1 MVLMITNKEFQNIHF
16 KIVQL
21 INKGSN
27 LQEVIQF
34 LVDNLE
40 EIFQSPFTHISL
52 LEVDEMKQCLI
63 KVVGTSTRGN
73 KRNYTYNYSNQS
85 KDFLTNNIF
94 VKDIQSDKR
103 WSDYIHIANELN
115 LHASWTFPL
124 INMDKKV
131 FAILNLGFKDGYI
144 PKEEKIPIVEE
155 YVHLLTIS
163 FELLRNRV
171 RGCNK
176 NNKSDV
182 EQDFMLFSLK
192 NALHNNEFVVYYQ
205 PYYSLKSE
213 GIGVEALIRWK
224 HPKLGLLAPASFL
237 PEAEKTGF
245 IHKIEKWVL
254 NQAISDII
262 KLEKKVHK
270 DILLSVNIS
279 AKHLEKEDFVE
290 YVQQVIEQYD
300 FQPKQLT
307 LEITERFNIYEE
319 HITVLNALQ
328 NYGVRISIDDFGKSF
343 SSLHYLKQLPL
354 NELKIDRDFISDIQS
369 NDRNRRIV
377 EMIIRL
383 AQDLNLEIV
392 GEGVEKTSQLTLLKE
407 MGCDYVQG
415 FLFSKPVPFE
425 KLTNYLNMNA

>member
-40 EIFQSPFTHISL
+40 GIFQSPFTYISL

-94 VKDIQSDKR
+94 IKDIQSDKR

-131 FAILNLGFKDGYI
+131 FAILNLGFKKGYI
-144 PKEEKIPIVEE
+144 PKEEKIPLVEE

-163 FELLRNRV
+163 YELFQNRKID
-171 RGCNK
+171 CKEKQEND
-176 NNKSDV
+176 S
-182 EQDFMLFSLK
+182 EQDLNHFSLK

-213 GIGVEALIRWK
+213 AVGVEALIRWK
-224 HPKLGLLAPASFL
+224 HPKLGILAPASFL
-237 PEAEKTGF
+237 PEAERTGI
-245 IHKIEKWVL
+245 IHKMEKWVL
-254 NQAISDII
+254 QQAISDIS
-262 KLEKKVHK
+262 KLEKKIQRE
-270 DILLSVNIS
+270 ILLSVNIS
-279 AKHLEKEDFVE
+279 AKHLEKEGFVD
-290 YVQQVIEQYD
+290 YVQQVIEQYNI
-300 FQPKQLT
+300 QPERLT

-319 HITVLNALQ
+319 HVTVLNALQ
-328 NYGVRISIDDFGKSF
+328 KYGVRISIDDFGKSF

-354 NELKIDRDFISDIQS
+354 NE
-369 NDRNRRIV
+369 IV
-377 EMIIRL
+377 RASCRKSM
-383 AQDLNLEIV
+383 
-392 GEGVEKTSQLTLLKE
+392 
-407 MGCDYVQG
+407 
-415 FLFSKPVPFE
+415 
-425 KLTNYLNMNA
+425 